1 MNELYKNNRN
11 YQLPQA
17 YQNSTILKRLENDI
31 SELTAEVKEI
41 KEVLQFIKEYIKLK
55 KEREDAKWFY

>member
-11 YQLPQA
+11 YQLPHA
-17 YQNSTILKRLENDI
+17 VQNTNILKRLETDI

-41 KEVLQFIKEYIKLK
+41 KEVLRFIQEYIKLK
-55 KEREDAKWFY
+55 KEREDAKWFF

>member
-17 YQNSTILKRLENDI
+17 QQNTAILKRVEQDI
-31 SELTAEVKEI
+31 AVLHNEVKEI
-41 KEVLQFIKEYIKLK
+41 KEVLKFIQEYIKLK